1 MTDFY
6 KMSSMMKDLFPSTP
20 EQDKQA
26 LLNMAN
32 NAPADIPPTKDYV
45 NESTTVPQ
53 GSMPLGIDSVSDFAK
68 LAGVTETQ
76 KMGSAGNQKAKI
88 QCPS

>member
-6 KMSSMMKDLFPSTP
+6 KMSAMMKDLFPSTP

-32 NAPADIPPTKDYV
+32 NDINLV
-45 NESTTVPQ
+45 NNITRRIYNDRS
-53 GSMPLGIDSVSDFAK
+53 K
-68 LAGVTETQ
+68 
-76 KMGSAGNQKAKI
+76 GNTN
-88 QCPS
+88 